1 TPPKTPSPPPTTT
14 ATTESTPSTCRQP
27 AAMRHLPFAQEHHAP
42 ISNIFKK
49 SAVTEYC
56 PNHGTWP
63 KNFVIPAKAGI

>member
-1 TPPKTPSPPPTTT
+1 PPPT
-14 ATTESTPSTCRQP
+14 STPSTCRQP
-27 AAMRHLPFAQEHHAP
+27 AAMIHLPFAQEHHAP

-63 KNFVIPAKAGI
+63 KNFVIPTKVGI